1 MKHLKVPTDLIAA
14 PFNNKALQMNGL
26 SVIDSC
32 FYNEKTVGSMFLE
45 EHIILYVLKGQA
57 TLSHDRQKHIV
68 KKDEF
73 VLLKRATI
81 YGFIKEGNA
90 TGTESAFHGLLFC
103 LKDEILLDFI
113 KMANISRETS
123 NTYKLAVRKANG
135 RLKAFTESLMPY
147 FDDSQ
152 NVDDGLLR
160 LKIIELL
167 YDVIHSDNQMQ
178 QQIMMLGQPTHKNIN
193 EVMEENYL
201 NPVSVPE
208 LAYLSG
214 RSLSSFKREFQ
225 ELYHIPPTLWI
236 RQRRLGHAR
245 QLLETTDAPISEICY
260 ISGFEN
266 PTHFTRLFKEQYGK
280 SPSSMRKAQ

>member
-26 SVIDSC
+26 SVVDSC

-45 EHIILYVLKGQA
+45 EHIIFYVLKGQA
-57 TLSHDRQKHIV
+57 TLSHCRKKHIV

-73 VLLKRATI
+73 VLLKRATM
-81 YGFIKEGNA
+81 YGFIKEGNII
-90 TGTESAFHGLLFC
+90 GTESAFHGLLFC

-113 KMANISRETS
+113 RMANIHREATDS
-123 NTYKLAVRKANG
+123 YKLAVRQANG

-147 FDDSQ
+147 FDDSM
-152 NVDDGLLR
+152 NIDDGLLK
-160 LKIIELL
+160 LKIMELL

-178 QQIMMLGQPTHKNIN
+178 QQILMLGQPTRKNIN
-193 EVMEENYL
+193 EVMEENFL

-236 RQRRLGHAR
+236 RQRRLEHAR
-245 QLLETTDAPISEICY
+245 HLLETTDASISEICY

-266 PTHFTRLFKEQYGK
+266 PTHFTRLFKELYGK
-280 SPSSMRKAQ
+280 SPSSMRKA